1 MDLNNVHRVG
11 PLQGQSLNVEE
22 ISGLEVAMLQRKL
35 QENLLGKMLFWGKIY
50 GSTQDYLIVFHVN
63 PFDEFPDK
71 KFYFCTTSD
80 YTLRAMPHL
89 PEDYVKQAAVITTA
103 FLGDP
108 SFFAYNGED
117 PEPEDP
123 EAPPVERFREVHR
136 LAYVI
141 SVSRTSS
148 LDHSILNF
156 SFSIFCT
163 EN

>member
-1 MDLNNVHRVG
+1 MHRVG
-11 PLQGQSLNVEE
+11 PLQGQTLNVEE

-50 GSTQDYLIVFHVN
+50 GSTQDYLVVFHVN

-89 PEDYVKQAAVITTA
+89 PEDYIKQAAVITTA

-141 SVSRTSS
+141 NVRTP
-148 LDHSILNF
+148 
-156 SFSIFCT
+156 
-163 EN
+163 